1 MLRLSLARIAL
12 VVAVILGV
20 VGWAAFQ
27 RYWYYLPG
35 IMATIRDP
43 VGPNR
48 EVTWEKG
55 PAARPEGTT
64 VPDDDLVPAVG
75 RQLNVVGRSVAPI
88 GHLHH
93 PCFGVGRGHPRL
105 VHFGGRFGGLRR
117 WQLGQRGL

>member
-1 MLRLSLARIAL
+1 MPHARRRRRDRRGPIEAAAAVCPARAGGGEEDLMPRLSPARIAL

-20 VGWAAFQ
+20 AGWAAFQ

-55 PAARPEGTT
+55 PAARPEATRPPN
-64 VPDDDLVPAVG
+64 VVVILADDLG
-75 RQLNVVGRSVAPI
+75 DR
-88 GHLHH
+88 
-93 PCFGVGRGHPRL
+93 
-105 VHFGGRFGGLRR
+105 
-117 WQLGQRGL
+117 